1 MKTDRLP
8 LARLARLAARAAFPE
23 PLPKRLKLETLPIV
37 WAGAVSGARSHPP
50 TLPPYLRRKRGA
62 A

>member
-8 LARLARLAARAAFPE
+8 LDSLARLATRATFPE
-23 PLPKRLKLETLPIV
+23 PLPKRLKLETLPVV
-37 WAGAVSGARSHPP
+37 WSGSLSGARSHPP